1 MASKNRTLGIVLLLT
16 SALIFSTA
24 GPFIKGVE
32 ASAWAVVF
40 WRGLFAA
47 LFTTAFVLWRGSF
60 AQDFTKM
67 GKWGLVSA
75 FLGALGS
82 AAFIAAF
89 KHTDIA
95 NVALIYACA
104 PMLAA
109 FFAWLWM
116 RERMSRAVLIG
127 SVAALAGVL
136 LIVNGSFNSVNL
148 TGDLLALWM
157 TIIMSIIIV
166 LYRCYPDT
174 PGAGPLALS
183 CIILLPVAVIFGEP
197 FHISQSDMLITA
209 CFGLVFAVA
218 SVALVEGAKHLPSG
232 ETALLSALESPFAI
246 ILAWMLFSEVP
257 VLFTIYGGLLILI
270 GVIVSQTPYLL
281 QRKNANED

>member
-1 MASKNRTLGIVLLLT
+1 MSKKNRTLGVILLLI
-16 SALIFSTA
+16 SALVFSTA

-40 WRGLFAA
+40 WRGLFAT
-47 LFTTAFVLWRGSF
+47 LFTIGFVFWRGSF
-60 AQDFTKM
+60 AQDFLKM
-67 GKWGLVSA
+67 GKWGLISA

-89 KHTDIA
+89 KQTDIA
-95 NVALIYACA
+95 NVVLIYASS

-109 FFAWLWM
+109 FFAWVWM

-127 SVAALAGVL
+127 SMAALVGVL
-136 LIVNGSFNSVNL
+136 LIVNGSFNSINL
-148 TGDLLALWM
+148 VGDLLALWM
-157 TIIMSIIIV
+157 TIIMSLIIV
-166 LYRCYPDT
+166 LYRRYPDT

-183 CIILLPVAVIFGEP
+183 SIILLPVGVIFGDP
-197 FHISQSDMLITA
+197 FNISQTDLFITA

-218 SVALVEGAKHLPSG
+218 SVTLVEGAKHLPSG

-246 ILAWMLFSEVP
+246 LLAWFLFAEVP
-257 VLFTIYGGLLILI
+257 VLFTIIGGGLILT
-270 GVIVSQTPYLL
+270 GVLVSQMPYLL
-281 QRKNANED
+281 ELKNANED